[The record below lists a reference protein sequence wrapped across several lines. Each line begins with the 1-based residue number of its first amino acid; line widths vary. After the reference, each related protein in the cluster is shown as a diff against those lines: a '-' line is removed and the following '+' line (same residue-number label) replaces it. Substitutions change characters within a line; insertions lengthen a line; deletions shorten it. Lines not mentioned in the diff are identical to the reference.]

1 MKKCNNHEMLLFAV
15 IISYCLLLIFCCL
28 YICFICIVKLNKP
41 KLSRLSSWQ
50 KQLFLIKRFC
60 MSLILV
66 KSYLMWELYFT
77 NSIWEFYFIYL
88 SICLSIYLS
97 IYLSLM
103 KHFIFLKSFWVW
115 AMQKKK
121 KKNKEEVVKKEI

>member
-97 IYLSLM
+97 IYLWWNTL
-103 KHFIFLKSFWVW
+103 FFLKVSGYELC
-115 AMQKKK
+115 KK